1 MLITTTSK
9 LEGKVIKEYR
19 GIVFGEVIN
28 GIDFMR
34 DFTANITNFI
44 GGRSGEYEEELV
56 STRADAITEMIKRA
70 ENIGANAVIGVT
82 FDYEF
87 LGSKSS
93 MVMITATG
101 TAVVIE

>member
-1 MLITTTSK
+1 
-9 LEGKVIKEYR
+9 
-19 GIVFGEVIN
+19 
-28 GIDFMR
+28 
-34 DFTANITNFI
+34 
-44 GGRSGEYEEELV
+44 
-56 STRADAITEMIKRA
+56 MIKRA

>member
-1 MLITTTSK
+1 MLITTTSN

-44 GGRSGEYEEELV
+44 GGRSGEYEE
-56 STRADAITEMIKRA
+56 
-70 ENIGANAVIGVT
+70 
-82 FDYEF
+82 
-87 LGSKSS
+87 
-93 MVMITATG
+93 
-101 TAVVIE
+101 